1 MTHGKYSSFRKDGH
15 VVDRD
20 FLFAIETM
28 LMRIL
33 KDHHA
38 QGVVVDT
45 QLKHRNGPH
54 GELVTKGSTVAD
66 VIGNV
71 TGFARSFQITAY
83 GFLPGRGDDRQFMI
97 SLSLDPES
105 QDHIYASGPDG
116 LAFEAHESM
125 RGAFEA
131 RETLQREFL
140 RARSDEAIR
149 KHPALWRR
157 VSTGNDMRRRLDSLP
172 HIGAV
177 VCYGVMLYVMIVA
190 SREVAVTVLVAIL
203 ILIGA
208 CMWYSSTIGPR
219 RRMRM
224 EHLEAQA
231 FEAGMIVPGKEPRP
245 IRAICLDHAPTT
257 DLNRI
262 SFDPS
267 IPLSV

>member
-1 MTHGKYSSFRKDGH
+1 MTHGKYSSFRKAGH

-45 QLKHRNGPH
+45 ELKHRNGPH
-54 GELVTKGSTVAD
+54 GELVTKGSTVTD

-71 TGFARSFQITAY
+71 TGCARSFQITAY
-83 GFLPGRGDDRQFMI
+83 GFLPGKGDDRQFMI

-116 LAFEAHESM
+116 IAFEAHESM

-140 RARSDEAIR
+140 RARSDEAASR
-149 KHPALWRR
+149 EPDLWRR
-157 VSTGNDMRRRLDSLP
+157 ISTEDALRRRLDNIP
-172 HIGAV
+172 QIGTIL
-177 VCYGVMLYVMIVA
+177 CYGVMMYVLIAAPVK
-190 SREVAVTVLVAIL
+190 VAIPVFL
-203 ILIGA
+203 MLMSLIGLGL
-208 CMWYSSTIGPR
+208 WYSSTMGPR

-245 IRAICLDHAPTT
+245 IRAICLDHASTT
-257 DLNRI
+257 DHSGI
-262 SFDPS
+262 GFDPT
-267 IPLSV
+267 IPSNA